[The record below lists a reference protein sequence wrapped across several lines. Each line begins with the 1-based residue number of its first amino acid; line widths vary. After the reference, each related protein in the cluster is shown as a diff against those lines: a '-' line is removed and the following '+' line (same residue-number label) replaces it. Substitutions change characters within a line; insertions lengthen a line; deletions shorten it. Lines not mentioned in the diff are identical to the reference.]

1 MFDRYKLSKNQK
13 RIVLSGVAGKEF
25 SRNDITKAM
34 NNTDRDTYD
43 QEVTGLRN
51 TKLLEQTLDQT
62 RTKNYAYRER
72 IDKNDVPRFKVI
84 IPTS

>member
-1 MFDRYKLSKNQK
+1 MLG
-13 RIVLSGVAGKEF
+13 IGEKEF

-51 TKLLEQTLDQT
+51 AELLVQT
-62 RTKNYAYRER
+62 RNQASTRNHAYRQR
-72 IDKNDVPRFKVI
+72 INKNDVPRFKVI
-84 IPTS
+84 IPR